1 MTARLCARVTAAE
14 RRAGIKVGLAVLT
27 DDELLQAIEAT
38 RRLVAAQ
45 DAGAEPDPAD
55 AALAEQTGHSIGWC
69 RARRP
74 N

>member
-1 MTARLCARVTAAE
+1 MRTSASTQ
-14 RRAGIKVGLAVLT
+14 GIEVGLAALT

-55 AALAEQTGHSIGWC
+55 VALAERVAALSKGPT
-69 RARRP
+69 AR
-74 N
+74 